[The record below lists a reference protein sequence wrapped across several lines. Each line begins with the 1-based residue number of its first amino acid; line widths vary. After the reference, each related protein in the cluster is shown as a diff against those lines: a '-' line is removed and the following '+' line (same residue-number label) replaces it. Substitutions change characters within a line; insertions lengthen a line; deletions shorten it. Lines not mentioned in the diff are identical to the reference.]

1 MNIKEMPLK
10 SVSKVK
16 KYIFIAFLVA
26 LGARLYVSFFVPGF
40 IITFTAI
47 ILGLSLYFN
56 DDIHPIILGGLVAI
70 ISPGMRFLIDS
81 LTEIPT
87 SELLIRIYPD
97 VFFYITYGLVFF
109 ILSRIYSENFS
120 RKYYIILFFSDFLS
134 NLMELLIRTQF
145 FEIEWSMIQGI
156 TLVALGRTF
165 LTMLVIFVVV
175 RYTSLMIHQE
185 HEKRYQHLMM
195 QTSRF
200 KSEIYFLYKNMN
212 QIEALMKLSHK
223 IKNQVSEDKT
233 LRLLALDLSKDVHEI
248 KKDYLRTVK
257 GLEEIY
263 GDNMRLDE
271 LNLKDLFK
279 ILEDNTKDFLKS
291 KPDIVC
297 NFKCKSPV
305 FVKEH
310 FYLMSIIRNLIN
322 NGIEACGDV
331 GKVYIY
337 ARDVN
342 SQVEI
347 YVRDNGSGIEKED
360 LDYIYN
366 TGYSTK
372 FNEKTGDI
380 YRGIGLTLVKE
391 MVEDVF
397 NGTLEVETSVGEGTS
412 FIVTIDH
419 RNLEGVS

>member
-1 MNIKEMPLK
+1 
-10 SVSKVK
+10 
-16 KYIFIAFLVA
+16 
-26 LGARLYVSFFVPGF
+26 
-40 IITFTAI
+40 
-47 ILGLSLYFN
+47 
-56 DDIHPIILGGLVAI
+56 
-70 ISPGMRFLIDS
+70 
-81 LTEIPT
+81 
-87 SELLIRIYPD
+87 
-97 VFFYITYGLVFF
+97 
-109 ILSRIYSENFS
+109 
-120 RKYYIILFFSDFLS
+120 
-134 NLMELLIRTQF
+134 
-145 FEIEWSMIQGI
+145 MIQGI

-165 LTMLVIFVVV
+165 LTMLVIFIVV

-223 IKNQVSEDKT
+223 IKNQVSEDET

-322 NGIEACGDV
+322 NGIEACGEV
-331 GKVYIY
+331 GKVYVY

-342 SQVEI
+342 DQVEI
-347 YVRDNGSGIEKED
+347 YVRDNGTGIKKED